1 MSQSLVLERA
11 MSKEKSTLVALGYVT
26 HPEARKRGDKLGGHI
41 GKKNFSVD
49 VSGMLVVKLIPSKKE
64 KILKQ
69 FPQIKKQGKF
79 WQCEYTWIEENDDS
93 FSVKWHPSNVS
104 KYGEH
109 DKQEK

>member
-1 MSQSLVLERA
+1 MSSLVLERA

-26 HPEARKRGDKLGGHI
+26 HPEARKRRDELGEYI

-64 KILKQ
+64 KILKR

-93 FSVKWHPSNVS
+93 FDVEWHPTNVS
-104 KYGEH
+104 RYGEPNR
-109 DKQEK
+109 